1 VICHAQKEE
10 PAVKKLKGA
19 AKRILGGLQNR
30 LSKQARFGQSKHE
43 AKQAAKAAYLKEH
56 GNLDGYNPA
65 KVDGI
70 FSIGTMETYRA
81 AMQPFAE
88 WCSAH
93 NVKNAS
99 QITKAH
105 VASYLLERE
114 GAGLSPWTVSR
125 DLSAINKAL
134 GFSLSK

>member
-1 VICHAQKEE
+1 M
-10 PAVKKLKGA
+10 KKLKGA
-19 AKRILGGLQNR
+19 AKRIFGGLQNR
-30 LSKQARFGQSKHE
+30 LSKLARFGQSKHE
-43 AKQAAKAAYLKEH
+43 AKQEARETYIKEH
-56 GNLDGYNPA
+56 GTLEGYNPA

-70 FSIGTMETYRA
+70 YSIGTMETYRA

-93 NVKNAS
+93 KIKNAA

-105 VASYLLERE
+105 AAAYLLERE
-114 GAGLSPWTVSR
+114 AKGLAPWTVSR

-134 GFSLSK
+134 GFDLSK